1 MSLISLR
8 FLFLLLK
15 TSRVSLLL
23 NLRVVLYL
31 LARCLSLISM
41 PLVIKVLISTP
52 LSKVI
57 SAPSKVI
64 IRTLKRLI

>member
-23 NLRVVLYL
+23 NLIVVLYL
-31 LARCLSLISM
+31 LAKCLSLISM

-52 LSKVI
+52 LSKAI

>member
-1 MSLISLR
+1 MFLISSR
-8 FLFLLLK
+8 FLSLLLK

-31 LARCLSLISM
+31 PARCLSLISM
-41 PLVIKVLISTP
+41 PLTIRVLISIP

-57 SAPSKVI
+57 SMPLEVV

>member
-8 FLFLLLK
+8 SLSLLLK

-31 LARCLSLISM
+31 LARCLSLVST
-41 PLVIKVLISTP
+41 PLTVKVLISIP

-57 SAPSKVI
+57 STPLETVT
-64 IRTLKRLI
+64 RTLRRLI